1 MQVYVP
7 YIRVHYAHGKEIN
20 GDFLTVEKKTENHF
34 GGKMP
39 ESVKAELCSSKNV
52 PIVIQKKKIKLFGAA
67 CVHEK

>member
-1 MQVYVP
+1 MCTLYVVL
-7 YIRVHYAHGKEIN
+7 YTHQKEIN
-20 GDFLTVEKKTENHF
+20 GDFLTDKKNHF

-52 PIVIQKKKIKLFGAA
+52 SIVIPKKKKKKIKLFGAA